1 MNIIDKHYLNH
12 KNKTGSACKGFVFS
26 LDLAIAFIAM
36 LLMLSLM
43 LSQLEILKNEEIEN
57 EIEADR
63 IYNLLK
69 TSQSYK
75 PGIAERH
82 LVFMKTVLRE
92 IVGRLRYVLAQ
103 KTAAYYHKSNT
114 EANPR

>member
-1 MNIIDKHYLNH
+1 MYSHY
-12 KNKTGSACKGFVFS
+12 FV
-26 LDLAIAFIAM
+26 DETRKIH
-36 LLMLSLM
+36 
-43 LSQLEILKNEEIEN
+43 QKEIEN

-82 LVFMKTVLRE
+82 LVFMKTVLGE
-92 IVGRLRYVLAQ
+92 IVGRLRYFLAQ